1 MPEFQSSQLMLSA
14 ATINAVCNGLIVL
27 DHDERIV
34 LWNEWMNHHSGLT
47 QQDTMGHTLTE
58 LFPELQ
64 GSRLLMAVHGALR
77 NGQPSLLSQSLNKA
91 PLPLFPDAG
100 TAAHQP
106 RIRQAIQVL
115 PLKPDGMLRHCLIQV
130 ADVSLSVARERLL
143 RDQAMELRA
152 YSNLD
157 SLTSIPN
164 RRRLDEYLA
173 SEMRRAVRAATPI
186 ALIMLDIDYF
196 KHYNDTYGHQMGD
209 QCLIQVAAALEG
221 TLKRPGDMVAR
232 YGGEEFVVVL
242 VETSK
247 SGATV
252 LAEKMRAKVEEL
264 VIEHGHS
271 PVAPHVTISLGVT
284 SAVPGQACE
293 ASMLISA
300 ADQALYQAKH
310 DGRNCVRVY
319 DPELLCG
326 VRKQQVSRHS

>member
-1 MPEFQSSQLMLSA
+1 M
-14 ATINAVCNGLIVL
+14 
-27 DHDERIV
+27 
-34 LWNEWMNHHSGLT
+34 LWNEWMSHHSGLS
-47 QQDTMGHTLTE
+47 QQQVMGRTLSD

-64 GSRLLMAVHGALR
+64 GGRLFMAVSGALQ

-91 PLPLFPDAG
+91 PLPLFQDVLA
-100 TAAHQP
+100 AAHQQ

-115 PLKPDGMLRHCLIQV
+115 PLKPDGMSRHCLIQV

-143 RDQAMELRA
+143 RDQAIELRA

-157 SLTSIPN
+157 SLTGIPN

-173 SEMRRAVRAATPI
+173 SEMKRAVRAATPI

-242 VETSK
+242 VETNK
-247 SGATV
+247 SGAAS
-252 LAEKMRAKVEEL
+252 LAEKMRARVEGL
-264 VIEHGHS
+264 LIEHSQS
-271 PVAPHVTISLGVT
+271 PVAPHVTISLGLT

-293 ASMLISA
+293 ASMLFSA

-310 DGRNCVRVY
+310 EGRNCVRVY
-319 DPELLCG
+319 DPELLCA
-326 VRKQQVSRHS
+326 VRKQEPLRHS

>member
-1 MPEFQSSQLMLSA
+1 MA
-14 ATINAVCNGLIVL
+14 AVNAVSNGLIIL
-27 DHDERIV
+27 DDQEHIV
-34 LWNEWMNHHSGLT
+34 LWNEWMRHHSGLA
-47 QQDTMGHTLTE
+47 QQQAMGRTLPD

-64 GSRLLMAVHGALR
+64 GSRLFMAVRGALQ

-91 PLPLFPDAG
+91 PLPLFQDAVA
-100 TAAHQP
+100 AAHQQ

-115 PLKPDGMLRHCLIQV
+115 PLKPDGMSRHCLIQI

-143 RDQAMELRA
+143 RDQAIELRT

-157 SLTSIPN
+157 SLTGIPN

-173 SEMRRAVRAATPI
+173 SEMKRAVRAATPI

-221 TLKRPGDMVAR
+221 ALKRPGDMVAR
-232 YGGEEFVVVL
+232 YGGEEFVIVL
-242 VETSK
+242 VETNK
-247 SGATV
+247 SGAAI
-252 LAEKMRAKVEEL
+252 LAEKIRARIEEL
-264 VIEHGHS
+264 VIAHSQS
-271 PVAPHVTISLGVT
+271 PVAPHVTLSLGVT

-310 DGRNCVRVY
+310 EGRNCVRVY
-319 DPELLCG
+319 DPELLCA
-326 VRKQQVSRHS
+326 VRKPHA